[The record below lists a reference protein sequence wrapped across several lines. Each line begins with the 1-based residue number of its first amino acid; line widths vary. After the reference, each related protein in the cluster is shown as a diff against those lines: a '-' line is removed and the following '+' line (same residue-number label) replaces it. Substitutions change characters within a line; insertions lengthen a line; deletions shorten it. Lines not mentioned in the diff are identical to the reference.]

1 VVGMKS
7 KKVVA
12 AICGSAFL
20 YFRRGD
26 LIGVGGGVSGND
38 ILGFKDSS
46 PESEG
51 MEDVEVGDCCG
62 AEFREPLSTV
72 ASAVNFESVIRKTV
86 LMVFSFLFF
95 DAARLSCTVWWGSL
109 VMRMGM

>member
-1 VVGMKS
+1 MRA

-12 AICGSAFL
+12 VICGGAFL

-26 LIGVGGGVSGND
+26 FIGVGGGVSGND

-46 PESEG
+46 WESES
-51 MEDVEVGDCCG
+51 MEDVEVGDDCG
-62 AEFREPLSTV
+62 AEFREPLSAV
-72 ASAVNFESVIRKTV
+72 ASAGNFESVIRKTV
-86 LMVFSFLFF
+86 SMFSFFSFF
-95 DAARLSCTVWWGSL
+95 DATRLSRTVWWGSL